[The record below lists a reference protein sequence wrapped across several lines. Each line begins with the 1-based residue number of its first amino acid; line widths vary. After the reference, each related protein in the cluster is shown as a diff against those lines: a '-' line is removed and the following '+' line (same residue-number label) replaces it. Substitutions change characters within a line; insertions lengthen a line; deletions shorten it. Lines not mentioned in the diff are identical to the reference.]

1 MAKRRKS
8 TRRRSTRRRRS
19 LGAVPVYPP
28 TLLATGMPAPALTV
42 GPMLGSPPDEHSRRA
57 EMLEQSMKDQL
68 AHGETLAIR
77 GDCELA
83 LYKLVAAANNG
94 GSYVSERMGAGQSAD
109 ANKVNQQIS
118 KLRDR
123 VTRCFVQKNK

>member
-42 GPMLGSPPDEHSRRA
+42 GPMLGSPPGDHAVYARTENKKAKKALEEA
-57 EMLEQSMKDQL
+57 EVL
-68 AHGETLAIR
+68 AGR
-77 GDCELA
+77 GYCEGAMDL
-83 LYKLVAAANNG
+83 L
-94 GSYVSERMGAGQSAD
+94 MTGAGFFGASVAHQKESGMAVDTDHSAMEHL
-109 ANKVNQQIS
+109 S
-118 KLRDR
+118 K
-123 VTRCFVQKNK
+123 TRAAVHACYIKRS

>member
-83 LYKLVAAANNG
+83 LYKLWGLDSLPTRTRSTSRLVSCATALPAVSSKRTSNKE
-94 GSYVSERMGAGQSAD
+94 GSDGAG
-109 ANKVNQQIS
+109 I
-118 KLRDR
+118 
-123 VTRCFVQKNK
+123 